1 MRALPIRVMV
11 RDAIA
16 FVSACCEEKGRL
28 HTVHLLAYYALV
40 LEAERSSLLF
50 VCLCEEPSVAVCV
63 IAVFAVCV
71 AALVFGVY
79 IVVCT
84 TLACMI
90 VCLKPNLL
98 LLPVFVAVRV
108 SPCVRCSCRSS

>member
-1 MRALPIRVMV
+1 M
-11 RDAIA
+11 
-16 FVSACCEEKGRL
+16 
-28 HTVHLLAYYALV
+28 
-40 LEAERSSLLF
+40 AERSSLLF

-71 AALVFGVY
+71 AALVFAVY

-90 VCLKPNLL
+90 VCLMPNFLL
-98 LLPVFVAVRV
+98 LLV
-108 SPCVRCSCRSS
+108 SWLFEFCRACGAHVEVHEYVKHRR